1 MRQPSKLRMSVRFRL
16 PALSLPA
23 YELPRPL
30 GEPLHLSAVGQ
41 LWGRVGFGNL
51 CSYLTNRLRWPPSQ
65 GGDTSS
71 SLVRSTKRVLRIW
84 YYAFYS
90 SKKGYMMGT
99 TEVRNNTLFGS
110 TVYGQQLSF
119 PSKCAITLGASTI
132 KDEIVPFLEYGSVVE
147 LVDTPALGAGPF
159 GGVGSS
165 PTRPT
170 TG

>member
-1 MRQPSKLRMSVRFRL
+1 MSTIVGICGFVYIAGIAQRLVHLPSTQRMSVRFRL
-16 PALSLPA
+16 PALNAPILLIGLGGHPLKVEIRVRVSL
-23 YELPRPL
+23 
-30 GEPLHLSAVGQ
+30 GVQ
-41 LWGRVGFGNL
+41 
-51 CSYLTNRLRWPPSQ
+51 
-65 GGDTSS
+65 
-71 SLVRSTKRVLRIW
+71 RVLRIW

-119 PSKCAITLGASTI
+119 PSKCAINLGASTI

-170 TG
+170 KKPNY